1 MQPRIWE
8 YHNVSVA
15 CDTNVFRSQISF
27 HNEFKLT
34 IAFWLQGPTHSSQ
47 LHAQQ
52 TNFVHVGFDTLKYFS
67 LVA

>member
-15 CDTNVFRSQISF
+15 CDTNVFRGQISF

-52 TNFVHVGFDTLKYFS
+52 PILS
-67 LVA
+67 M